1 MSRTQQSLFKEKNYY
16 GTSAT
21 HTGGKGEVFHDWYPY
36 LEGFSSSF
44 VSSVFE
50 KYLSNAKKILDP
62 FSGIGTTPIYLT
74 INGIKSY
81 YCEVNPVLQ
90 HLVISKSQVLNLD
103 RIEKI
108 KLVNKIEKIKK
119 NLKNLNI
126 ENKDIE
132 LDKNYKLLFNKSIFF
147 ESSNYL
153 LTLKFKSFSRKI
165 NDKLLKS
172 LFDIAVYSSLLSA
185 SLLKRAGD
193 VRFKTKKDLKNKK
206 IPSIL
211 KLVIEKL
218 DLIQRDLERI
228 NKPKVTPKLICINSK
243 DLINI
248 KSEKLDGVI
257 TSPPYLN
264 GTNYFRNTKLE
275 LWYMEHINEKISLRD
290 FRNET
295 ITAGINDVS
304 SKTNKEVISEVKI
317 LYEKL
322 KKNSY
327 DRRIP
332 QMVSDYFFDMKKVAQ
347 GLKKQVKKNGI
358 LCIDIGD
365 SIYNKI
371 HVQTDELLIKIF
383 SNLNLKLLDNIILRD
398 RLSHS
403 KVKLTQR
410 LLVFKNHG

>member
-1 MSRTQQSLFKEKNYY
+1 MSRTQQNLFKEKNYY
-16 GTSAT
+16 GTGAT

-108 KLVNKIEKIKK
+108 KLINKIEKIKK
-119 NLKNLNI
+119 NLKNLNL

-132 LDKNYKLLFNKSIFF
+132 LDKNYKFLFNKSIFF

-153 LTLKFKSFSRKI
+153 LTLKLKSFSRKI

-211 KLVIEKL
+211 KLVTEKL

-398 RLSHS
+398 RFSHS

>member
-1 MSRTQQSLFKEKNYY
+1 MILEQQSLFEEKSYF

-50 KYLSNAKKILDP
+50 KYLPNAKKILDP

-74 INGIKSY
+74 IKGVKTY

-90 HLVISKSQVLNLD
+90 HLVLSKSQVLNLD

-108 KLVNKIEKIKK
+108 KLVSKIEKIKK
-119 NLKNLNI
+119 NLKNLNL
-126 ENKDIE
+126 ENKDLE
-132 LDKNYKLLFNKSIFF
+132 LDKNYKFLFNKSIFF
-147 ESSNYL
+147 ESLNYL
-153 LTLKFKSFSRKI
+153 LILKLKSFSRKI

-206 IPSIL
+206 IPSVL
-211 KLVIEKL
+211 KLVTDKL
-218 DLIQRDLERI
+218 DLIQRDLERV

-248 KSEKLDGVI
+248 KSENLDGVI

-275 LWYMEHINEKISLRD
+275 LWYMEKINEKISLRD

-327 DRRIP
+327 DKRIP

-371 HVQTDELLIKIF
+371 HVQTDELLIKVF
-383 SNLNLKLLDNIILRD
+383 LNLNLKLLDNIILRD

>member
-1 MSRTQQSLFKEKNYY
+1 MRQIQQSLFKEKNYY

-21 HTGGKGEVFHDWYPY
+21 HTGGKGEIFHDWYPY

-44 VSSVFE
+44 VSSVYE

-108 KLVNKIEKIKK
+108 KLINKIEKIKK
-119 NLKNLNI
+119 NLKNLNL

-132 LDKNYKLLFNKSIFF
+132 LDKNYKFLFNKSIFF

-153 LTLKFKSFSRKI
+153 LTLKLKSFSRKI

-206 IPSIL
+206 IPGIL
-211 KLVIEKL
+211 KLVTEKL

-275 LWYMEHINEKISLRD
+275 LWYMEYINEKISLRD

>member
-1 MSRTQQSLFKEKNYY
+1 MNQSQQILLKKNYY

-50 KYLSNAKKILDP
+50 KYLSKAKKILDP

-90 HLVISKSQVLNLD
+90 HLVLSKTQVLNLD
-103 RIEKI
+103 PIEKI
-108 KLVNKIEKIKK
+108 ELVNKIDKINKS
-119 NLKNLNI
+119 LKNLNS
-126 ENKDIE
+126 ENKDLE
-132 LDKNYKLLFNKSIFF
+132 LDKNYKFLFNKSIFF

-153 LTLKFKSFSRKI
+153 LILKLKSFSKKI

-193 VRFKTKKDLKNKK
+193 VRYKTKKDLKNKK
-206 IPSIL
+206 TPSVL
-211 KLVIEKL
+211 KLVTEKL
-218 DLIQRDLERI
+218 DLIKRDLERI
-228 NKPKVTPKLICINSK
+228 NKSKVTPKLICANAK
-243 DLINI
+243 DLINT

-275 LWYMEHINEKISLRD
+275 LWYMEKINEEISLRD

-327 DRRIP
+327 DKRIP
-332 QMVSDYFFDMKKVAQ
+332 QMVSDYFCDMKKVAQ
-347 GLKKQVKKNGI
+347 GLKKQVKKNGV
-358 LCIDIGD
+358 LCVDIGD
-365 SIYNKI
+365 SIYNNI

-410 LLVFKNHG
+410 LLVFKNRG

>member
-1 MSRTQQSLFKEKNYY
+1 MSRIQQSLFKEKNYY

-108 KLVNKIEKIKK
+108 KLINKIEKIKK
-119 NLKNLNI
+119 NLKNLNL
-126 ENKDIE
+126 ENQDIE
-132 LDKNYKLLFNKSIFF
+132 LDKNYKFLFNKSIFF

-153 LTLKFKSFSRKI
+153 LTLKLKSFSRKI

-211 KLVIEKL
+211 KLVTEKL

-383 SNLNLKLLDNIILRD
+383 SNLNIKLLDNIILRD

>member
-1 MSRTQQSLFKEKNYY
+1 MSRTQQNLFKEKNYY
-16 GTSAT
+16 GTGAT

-90 HLVISKSQVLNLD
+90 HLVISKSQVLNLE

-108 KLVNKIEKIKK
+108 KLVNKIEKVKK
-119 NLKNLNI
+119 NLQNLNS
-126 ENKDIE
+126 ENKDLE
-132 LDKNYKLLFNKSIFF
+132 LDKNYKFLFNKSIFF

-153 LTLKFKSFSRKI
+153 LTLKLKSFSRKI

-193 VRFKTKKDLKNKK
+193 VRFKTKKELKNKK
-206 IPSIL
+206 IPGIL
-211 KLVIEKL
+211 KLVTEKL

-295 ITAGINDVS
+295 ITSGINDVS

-398 RLSHS
+398 RFSHS

>member
-1 MSRTQQSLFKEKNYY
+1 MSRTQQNLFKEKNYY
-16 GTSAT
+16 GTGAT

-90 HLVISKSQVLNLD
+90 HLVISKSQVLNLE

-108 KLVNKIEKIKK
+108 KLVNKIEKVKK
-119 NLKNLNI
+119 NLQNLNS
-126 ENKDIE
+126 ENKDLE
-132 LDKNYKLLFNKSIFF
+132 LDKNYKFLFNKSIFF

-153 LTLKFKSFSRKI
+153 LTLKLKSFSRKI

-211 KLVIEKL
+211 KLVTEKL

-398 RLSHS
+398 RFSHS

>member
-1 MSRTQQSLFKEKNYY
+1 MSRIQQSLFKEKNYY

-90 HLVISKSQVLNLD
+90 HLVISKSQVLNLE

-119 NLKNLNI
+119 NLQNLNS
-126 ENKDIE
+126 ENKDLE
-132 LDKNYKLLFNKSIFF
+132 LDKNYKFLFNKSIFF
-147 ESSNYL
+147 ESYL
-153 LTLKFKSFSRKI
+153 LTLKLKSFSRKI

-206 IPSIL
+206 IPGIL
-211 KLVIEKL
+211 KLVTEKL
-218 DLIQRDLERI
+218 DLIQRDLEII

>member
-108 KLVNKIEKIKK
+108 KLINKIEKIKK
-119 NLKNLNI
+119 NLKNLNL
-126 ENKDIE
+126 ENQDIE
-132 LDKNYKLLFNKSIFF
+132 LDKNYKFLFNKSIFF

-153 LTLKFKSFSRKI
+153 LTLKLKSFSRKI

-211 KLVIEKL
+211 KLVTEKL

>member
-1 MSRTQQSLFKEKNYY
+1 MSRTQQNLFKEKNYY
-16 GTSAT
+16 GTGAT

-108 KLVNKIEKIKK
+108 KLINKIEKIKK
-119 NLKNLNI
+119 NLKNLNL

-132 LDKNYKLLFNKSIFF
+132 LDKNYKFLFNKSIFF

-153 LTLKFKSFSRKI
+153 LTLKLKSFSRKI

-193 VRFKTKKDLKNKK
+193 VRFKTKKELKNKK
-206 IPSIL
+206 IPGIL
-211 KLVIEKL
+211 KLVTEKL

-295 ITAGINDVS
+295 ITSGINDVS